1 MSYRTIWL
9 HRIADGFRQEVS
21 ITIADGRGFNHAF
34 VIAID
39 EGTHLTYGR
48 ATDSLKEA
56 EAWQA
61 DIAESYVADGWE
73 RA

>member
-1 MSYRTIWL
+1 MSYSTIRLRRT
-9 HRIADGFRQEVS
+9 ADGIHQEAS
-21 ITIADGRGFNHAF
+21 ITIADGRGLGHAF

-39 EGTHLTYGR
+39 EGTHRTYGR
-48 ATDSLKEA
+48 ATNSLKEA
-56 EAWQA
+56 EEWQA

>member
-1 MSYRTIWL
+1 MSYSTIRLRRTV
-9 HRIADGFRQEVS
+9 DGIHEEAS
-21 ITIADGRGFNHAF
+21 INIISGRGINYAF

-39 EGTHLTYGR
+39 EPRQRIYGR
-48 ATDSLKEA
+48 ATNSLKEA
-56 EAWQA
+56 QTWQA